1 MQPEA
6 LSLGQDHPGAE
17 QQNECNLSVEIQ
29 AWQMEN
35 GEEKKSIGPIPR
47 LRTPRVGKSI

>member
-1 MQPEA
+1 
-6 LSLGQDHPGAE
+6 
-17 QQNECNLSVEIQ
+17 
-29 AWQMEN
+29 MEN